1 MGTLQTVEEL
11 KEPNFKSDYL
21 PKFIEKHD
29 AIYIL
34 LITGGRRSVNLM
46 FMGQCIVI
54 IF

>member
-11 KEPNFKSDYL
+11 KQPNFKSVYL
-21 PKFIEKHD
+21 PKFIEKHE

-34 LITGGRRSVNLM
+34 LITGGRHAVNLM
-46 FMGQCIVI
+46 FMGQCIAI